1 MLPGIDGVT
10 YEDIKANW
18 GEYGNDILR
27 LFNIILMNKSFLI
40 HGNMLLY
47 NAIQRKTLIETTF

>member
-27 LFNIILMNKSFLI
+27 LSNIYID
-40 HGNMLLY
+40 
-47 NAIQRKTLIETTF
+47 E